1 MDEFS
6 LMSPIQDVH
15 GSSRLVLLLAWTVF
29 PLLLAVPSSIPPVHA
44 AGTLFV
50 GPSQQGPVT
59 VGTTITYQVNVT
71 GMDPFDG
78 WDVVVQA
85 DLSVLDPL
93 SISVAGNVL
102 GSVTQ
107 IANCVNGTGSGCS
120 INDGAGGA
128 HSAADSFS
136 TPIGGSGL
144 LFTITYK
151 VVNDG
156 FSYLRIPAGLDTIV
170 NSGVA
175 VAHSDSRPAVYG
187 NPPFVPI
194 ADFTLSLSPPANIT
208 QGVDNVT
215 FDGSPSSDPAGGTIT
230 RYAWEI
236 TALNGGPLDIRNS
249 TSQPIW
255 AHVFSGGLEV
265 GVLSVQLI
273 VTDNL
278 GLSSAP
284 VNRIITV
291 LAPPDFSIFVY
302 STTLNIHPG
311 HSATVGLIFQGRNN
325 FVGDVT
331 LSVSAPFGFST
342 SLSVNPVALS
352 TTTSATSVLTVSAHV
367 RPGFNYALTVT
378 ATSGALVRSI
388 TFSVVVSRPSQSN
401 APL

>member
-1 MDEFS
+1 MNRMGRTRSTRLCLLS
-6 LMSPIQDVH
+6 LSLI
-15 GSSRLVLLLAWTVF
+15 SLTILLVF
-29 PLLLAVPSSIPPVHA
+29 PFSIGPAHA
-44 AGTLFV
+44 AGNLFV
-50 GPSQQGPVT
+50 GPTPQGPFS
-59 VGTTITYQVNVT
+59 VGTIFTYQVNVT
-71 GMDPFDG
+71 AMDPFDS

-85 DLSVLDPL
+85 DSNVLDPL
-93 SISVAGNVL
+93 SISVAGNML
-102 GSVTQ
+102 GTVTPV
-107 IANCVNGTGSGCS
+107 ANCVNGGGSGCT
-120 INDGAGGA
+120 IKDNQGGA
-128 HSAADSFS
+128 HSAASSFS

-151 VVNDG
+151 VVKDG
-156 FSYLRIPAGLDTIV
+156 FSYLSIPAGLDIIA
-170 NSGVA
+170 NSGQP
-175 VAHSDSRPAVYG
+175 VAHTDSRPAVYG
-187 NPPFVPI
+187 NPPIVPI
-194 ADFTLSLSPPANIT
+194 ADFTFSPSPPANIT
-208 QGVDNVT
+208 QGIDNVT

-278 GLSSAP
+278 GLSSVP

-331 LSVSAPFGFST
+331 LPVSAPFGFST